1 MSETVITER
10 QQYWLNHIRSADASE
25 GTLVDYAKAQSLKV
39 KDLYQWKT
47 LLVRRGVM
55 SGKSAQQK
63 AFVAVRESVTASKA
77 ALVLPNGARLEFS
90 GAVDAETI
98 QSLVTAASSLGSSA
112 LG

>member
-25 GTLVDYAKAQSLKV
+25 GTLVDYAKAQDLKV

-55 SGKSAQQK
+55 SGKAGKPK

-77 ALVLPNGARLEFS
+77 TLLLPNGVRIEVS
-90 GAVDAETI
+90 GAIDGETI
-98 QSLVTAASSLGSSA
+98 QSLVTAASSLG
-112 LG
+112 